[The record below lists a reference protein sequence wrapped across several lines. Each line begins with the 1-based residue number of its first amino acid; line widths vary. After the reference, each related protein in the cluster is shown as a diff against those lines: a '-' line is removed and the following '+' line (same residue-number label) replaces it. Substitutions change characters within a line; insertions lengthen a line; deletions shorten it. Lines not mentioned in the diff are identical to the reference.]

1 MSRRAAAL
9 LVAACAAV
17 ILAAFWLWRA
27 PGGPETAA
35 PETAEPL
42 DAAPAAAPALPPESW
57 TARLSRPAA
66 GGGLAIE
73 TVELAS
79 APEPP
84 ARARAALEALLAAP
98 AGGELGAV
106 FPERVAVRKVL
117 LGADGTLYVDLEPE
131 AGGDPPPAGSTAE
144 LQRVYALVHTALD
157 AAPEA
162 ARVVLLWNGVQR
174 RSFSGHVDTA
184 RPLGRFAALEAG

>member
-27 PGGPETAA
+27 PVGLESGA
-35 PETAEPL
+35 PDAAEPVEL
-42 DAAPAAAPALPPESW
+42 APDAPPPVPPERW

-66 GGGLAIE
+66 GGGLAFE
-73 TVELAS
+73 SVELTS

-84 ARARAALEALLAAP
+84 ARVRAALEALLAAP
-98 AGGELGAV
+98 EGGELGAV

-117 LGADGTLYVDLEPE
+117 LGVDGTLYVDLEPE
-131 AGGDPPPAGSTAE
+131 AGSDPPPAGSTAE

-184 RPLGRFAALEAG
+184 RPLGRFAALEAE